1 MRALTSR
8 PWSGTLAATALALT
22 LAACGTEKPAEDAH
36 DDTHAV
42 DARTSEAPTSE
53 PPTSEP
59 ATTGPATLEDRL
71 IPAEELPAV
80 NELTVWEAGETAPE
94 GGVPHGSCQR
104 TSLVDIGAQDSVV
117 RTYAG
122 GDGVTG
128 LQVVAEFADA
138 KSAWRAHQVL
148 KTWTT
153 KCAEQL
159 DAGFEK
165 VGPLATVPVTGGGAQ
180 STLVQYGDEGADEHT
195 FAGIA
200 IVRMGEY
207 LSVVEI
213 DVLGQD
219 YDYEPGHEP
228 ATLAVP
234 VAADQISGHTR

>member
-8 PWSGTLAATALALT
+8 PWSGALAATALALT
-22 LAACGTEKPAEDAH
+22 VAACGTEKAAEDAH
-36 DDTHAV
+36 DDTSAV
-42 DARTSEAPTSE
+42 DAPTSV
-53 PPTSEP
+53 
-59 ATTGPATLEDRL
+59 APATLEDRL
-71 IPAEELPAV
+71 IPAAELPGV
-80 NELTVWEAGETAPE
+80 NDQTVWEAGETAPE

-128 LQVVAEFADA
+128 LQVVAEFADP

-153 KCAEQL
+153 ECAEQL
-159 DAGFEK
+159 EAGFEK
-165 VGPLATVPVTGGGAQ
+165 VGPLAPVTVAGGGAQ
-180 STLVQYGDEGADEHT
+180 SALVQHGDAGADEHA

-200 IVRMGEY
+200 IVRVGEY

-219 YDYEPGHEP
+219 YNYEPGQEP
-228 ATLAVP
+228 ATRAVP
-234 VAADQISGHTR
+234 VAAARLS